1 MFVYIVPKHV
11 SQSKSEYTTQYIVLP
26 LTMMRIAMLI
36 KKHFTLTQEKLK
48 WTKLTTWLKVNSE
61 ICVESFDDGERF
73 FFFKWQFKFK
83 LHNEKTAY
91 INGNRYNF
99 KCRLWL
105 LWSKIWK
112 TFGNVECLERTIGLL
127 VEPFRWRYR

>member
-11 SQSKSEYTTQYIVLP
+11 SQSKSEYTTQYKVLP

-73 FFFKWQFKFK
+73 FF
-83 LHNEKTAY
+83 
-91 INGNRYNF
+91 
-99 KCRLWL
+99 
-105 LWSKIWK
+105 
-112 TFGNVECLERTIGLL
+112 
-127 VEPFRWRYR
+127 